1 MCVVKWIFCFT
12 IDMRAA
18 FCVCFF
24 KEKKKIYCNFRSFP
38 STEKKRS
45 SKAKSNGPNQMTL
58 WDNHCWSLITYFF
71 PSSSSLPLTI
81 DIFHWKYTHSHI
93 TCAYCEWKM
102 NDTDYS
108 TPAFLSKFTSC
119 FHFFFFFSFLFI
131 PDPHDSIFDR
141 IKFINSQLYENIER
155 LRKLSQRWENEEN
168 FYLNNFIPRISIPKQ
183 SDRKELR

>member
-71 PSSSSLPLTI
+71 PSSSSQPLTI
-81 DIFHWKYTHSHI
+81 DIFHWNIHILISLVPIVNERWMIQTILHLHSFRNSLHV
-93 TCAYCEWKM
+93 
-102 NDTDYS
+102 
-108 TPAFLSKFTSC
+108 FTSSSS
-119 FHFFFFFSFLFI
+119 FHFSSFLILTIQF
-131 PDPHDSIFDR
+131 SIAL
-141 IKFINSQLYENIER
+141 N
-155 LRKLSQRWENEEN
+155 LSTVN
-168 FYLNNFIPRISIPKQ
+168 YMRISNDFENYPKDERMKRIFIWIILFHESAYQ
-183 SDRKELR
+183 NNQIGRN